1 MLDFVE
7 EGDDLGAVFGDGFL
21 DVGAVEPG
29 EIFGFADVADAFVEA
44 AAGGSGGLSLIV
56 AIFVEDEEVAWGAV
70 EIVGA
75 VFEGFLAGGDGGK
88 VFGGDF
94 LVDFAAWWSG

>member
-1 MLDFVE
+1 MDT
-7 EGDDLGAVFGDGFL
+7 VFGDGFL

-29 EIFGFADVADAFVEA
+29 EIFSSADVADAFAEA
-44 AAGGSGGLSLIV
+44 AAGGRGGLSSTV
-56 AIFVEDEEVAWGAV
+56 VIFVEDEEVAWGAV

-94 LVDFAAWWSG
+94 FVDFATGWSG